1 MTTATT
7 HRPLQ
12 ARPRRALAPPPLGR
26 ELLAG
31 AAAGQLAGLLV
42 LLVVTPLFALAE
54 EGLLFPQVLGEL
66 WFGPAAVTGH
76 VHLPALSLGATMHL
90 LGPSLYWGVV
100 FGALAHASGARFG
113 GQLSALAIA
122 VGVSAQLVDV
132 HLILPLVQS
141 ALDRPDFWSA
151 HVPGVWSWMYHLLF
165 AAGLVYAYPLALRLL
180 RRPPPAAA

>member
-7 HRPLQ
+7 HRPQ
-12 ARPRRALAPPPLGR
+12 RASARRAIAPPPPLGR

-42 LLVVTPLFALAE
+42 LLVVTPLFAVAQ

-66 WFGPAAVTGH
+66 WFGPIAVTGH
-76 VHLPALSLGATMHL
+76 VHLPALFLGIATHL

-132 HLILPLVQS
+132 HLILPLLQ
-141 ALDRPDFWSA
+141 AGLDQPDFWSA

-165 AAGLVYAYPLALRLL
+165 AAGLIYGYPLALRVLG
-180 RRPPPAAA
+180 RPAR